1 MTLKTTDPAQTPE
14 QVFTITQSE
23 RESMKGHAAKVI
35 WLTGLS
41 GSGKSTIAN
50 ALELALHQQH
60 KHTYILDGDNVRRN
74 LNKDLGFHPESRSE
88 NVRRIAEVALMMKD
102 AGLIVIVTCIAPFA
116 KDRDAA
122 RALIGDAGFIE
133 VYVSTP
139 LAVCEQRDPKGLY
152 KKSRAGL
159 MKNMTGIDSP
169 YEIPGQPELVLDTRV
184 CSVVESVGRILGWLE
199 Q

>member
-1 MTLKTTDPAQTPE
+1 
-14 QVFTITQSE
+14 
-23 RESMKGHAAKVI
+23 MKGHAAKVI